1 MTAPEHPPD
10 GGRATL
16 EARQNLTK
24 IINEYGEML
33 ASGADVERAL
43 DAYTTAVRA
52 ADGEKLSDYDATVAV
67 LTCGYGLAEMDFT
80 SLADAAQAAR
90 DKIARL
96 KGQIGAADGGRP
108 SEPQVIDL
116 MQPVVEMCRGIE
128 ALAAAIREVDG
139 DHSLGAGALAEAL
152 WKRGYRAVDF
162 GRGRVAAESG
172 NE

>member
-10 GGRATL
+10 EGRATPRDDL
-16 EARQNLTK
+16 G
-24 IINEYGEML
+24 EYDIGQRTL
-33 ASGADVERAL
+33 LCPTCKGTG
-43 DAYTTAVRA
+43 TT
-52 ADGEKLSDYDATVAV
+52 L
-67 LTCGYGLAEMDFT
+67 
-80 SLADAAQAAR
+80 
-90 DKIARL
+90 
-96 KGQIGAADGGRP
+96 AADGGRP

-162 GRGRVAAESG
+162 GRGRVAAEPTK
-172 NE
+172 ED